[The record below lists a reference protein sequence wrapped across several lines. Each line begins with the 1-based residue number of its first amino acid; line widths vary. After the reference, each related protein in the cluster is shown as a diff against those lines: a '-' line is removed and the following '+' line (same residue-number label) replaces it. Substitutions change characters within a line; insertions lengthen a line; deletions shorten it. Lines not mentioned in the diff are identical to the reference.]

1 MKESIHMVRIK
12 KILSIMMLSLLLV
25 LTGCVLSIESV
36 TITNGETLTI
46 KVGESATLTA
56 TKTTGIV
63 DSIKWSALGECVSV
77 DSNGKVTGL
86 VEGVASVIASASYYS
101 DVIEITVVSEN
112 ANNPNDNL
120 GNEDIVTINLIA
132 SADTIMVG
140 DRLRLDAIVTPENK
154 KSEVVYT
161 IVSGSGFASIEND
174 TLTGVSKGE
183 VQVQAKIGDVLSNI
197 ITIKIDEILTDPY
210 ENMTKE
216 EFYSNYTEATSYM
229 DAYYRSLHGF
239 MSGSI
244 EDQAAEP
251 TIAENRPMEN
261 GMYLKNSYR
270 YYSSDGNTYLILD
283 AEGDVVN
290 TIYKGGAYVTLE
302 EVAAYLFAFG
312 DIPANYTSNKK
323 GSPSTSIWG
332 EYLRLNNTKFS
343 GSTSKYPYEPELPN
357 ISGCGGDLD
366 YFEIDLG
373 TTGTDTG
380 NGYAVSKYNDGNKI
394 TRGAAR
400 LVYSRYDK
408 NGDNIIDINE
418 KFVFYTYNH
427 YNDFQEYLNYENG
440 WGEMFGNI
448 TGGGTLSSKNDYNPT
463 PYVDIIL
470 KDFSK
475 FSKNINV
482 DEDNE
487 EYPCPVFYV
496 TIRKEL
502 ELESV

>member
-1 MKESIHMVRIK
+1 MIRIK
-12 KILSIMMLSLLLV
+12 KILSIMMLSLLLP
-25 LTGCVLSIESV
+25 LTGCVIGMESV

-46 KVGESATLTA
+46 KEGESVNLTA
-56 TKTTGIV
+56 TKTTGIIDQV
-63 DSIKWSALGECVSV
+63 EWSALGECVSV
-77 DSNGKVTGL
+77 DPNGTVTGL
-86 VEGVASVIASASYYS
+86 VEGVASVIASAGNYS
-101 DVIEITVVSEN
+101 DVIEITVV
-112 ANNPNDNL
+112 
-120 GNEDIVTINLIA
+120 GNTNIEETITINLLA

-140 DRLRLDAIVTPENK
+140 DRLRLDAIVTPESRK
-154 KSEVVYT
+154 AEVVYT
-161 IVSGSGFASIEND
+161 IVSGTEFATIEKD
-174 TLTGVSKGE
+174 TLTAIAKGE
-183 VQVQAKIGDVLSNI
+183 VKVQAVIGDALSNV
-197 ITIKIDEILTDPY
+197 ITITIEEILTDPY

-244 EDQAAEP
+244 EEQESAP
-251 TIAENRPMEN
+251 TIATNRPMEN
-261 GMYLKNSYR
+261 GTYLKNSYR
-270 YYSSDGNTYLILD
+270 YYSSDGNTYLILN
-283 AEGDVVN
+283 ALGEVVN
-290 TIYKGGAYVTLE
+290 IIYKGGAYVTLE

-332 EYLRLNNTKFS
+332 EYLRLNNTKFT
-343 GSTSKYPYEPELPN
+343 GDTNKYPYEPELPN
-357 ISGCGGDLD
+357 IDGCGGELE

-373 TTGTDTG
+373 TSGTDTG
-380 NGYAVSKYNDGNKI
+380 NGYKVSKYNDGKTI

-400 LVYSRYDK
+400 IVYSRYDK

-440 WGEMFGNI
+440 WGDMFGNI
-448 TGGGTLSSKNDYNPT
+448 TGGGTLSSKTNCNPT
-463 PYVDIIL
+463 PYIDVIL
-470 KDFSK
+470 RDFTK
-475 FSKNINV
+475 LSKNV
-482 DEDNE
+482 TFKMEQE
-487 EYPCPVFYV
+487 VYPCPVIYV

>member
-1 MKESIHMVRIK
+1 MKRIK
-12 KILSIMMLSLLLV
+12 KVILLV
-25 LTGCVLSIESV
+25 MAIFTLFLTGCVMAFESV
-36 TITNGETLTI
+36 TITNGEQVTI
-46 KVGESATLTA
+46 KVGEGLQLTA
-56 TKTTGIV
+56 VKTTGIV
-63 DSIKWSALGECVSV
+63 DTIIWSSLGECVSV
-77 DSNGKVTGL
+77 DSNGYILGL
-86 VEGVASVIASASYYS
+86 KEGVASVIASTTSYS
-101 DVIEITVVSEN
+101 DVIEVQVI
-112 ANNPNDNL
+112 D
-120 GNEDIVTINLIA
+120 EDEIVEETVTINLLA
-132 SADTIMVG
+132 NQDTMMVG
-140 DRLRLDAIVTPENK
+140 DRLRLEAIVTPETRQN
-154 KSEVVYT
+154 EVVYS
-161 IVSGSGFASIEND
+161 ISKGSEFASISGD
-174 TLTGVSKGE
+174 TLTANAVGSIEIIATIGE
-183 VQVQAKIGDVLSNI
+183 FVSNI

-244 EDQAAEP
+244 EEQSAEP
-251 TIAENRPMEN
+251 TIATNRPMEN
-261 GMYLKNSYR
+261 GLYLKNSYR
-270 YYSSDGNTYLILD
+270 YYSNDGNTYLILD
-283 AEGDVVN
+283 ASGDVVN

-343 GSTSKYPYEPELPN
+343 GSTTKYPYEPELPN
-357 ISGCGGDLD
+357 ISGCGGELE

-373 TTGTDTG
+373 TSGTDTG
-380 NGYAVSKYNDGNKI
+380 NGYKVFKYNDGTTI

-400 LVYSRYDK
+400 IVYSRYDK

-448 TGGGTLSSKNDYNPT
+448 TGGGTLSSKTDYNPT

-475 FSKNINV
+475 ITKNLNTQKQESIIIEPIIYQFFKKEN
-482 DEDNE
+482 
-487 EYPCPVFYV
+487 
-496 TIRKEL
+496 EL
-502 ELESV
+502 EF

>member
-1 MKESIHMVRIK
+1 MTSIK
-12 KILSIMMLSLLLV
+12 KLIAVVMLSFTLILS
-25 LTGCVLSIESV
+25 GCVLGIEAV

-46 KVGESATLTA
+46 KVGETTQLTA
-56 TKTTGIV
+56 IKTTGIIETITWQ
-63 DSIKWSALGECVSV
+63 SFGECVSV
-77 DSNGKVTGL
+77 DNNGLISGIQAGT
-86 VEGVASVIASASYYS
+86 ASVIATAGYYS
-101 DVIEITVVSEN
+101 DAIEITVV
-112 ANNPNDNL
+112 
-120 GNEDIVTINLIA
+120 NEKPEEEPISINLLA
-132 SADTIMVG
+132 TADTMMVG
-140 DRLRLDAIVTPENK
+140 DRMRLDAIVTPEDK
-154 KSEVVYT
+154 KSNVEYVL
-161 IVSGSGFASIEND
+161 VSGSEFANLEND
-174 TLTGVSKGE
+174 TITAISKGE

-197 ITIKIDEILTDPY
+197 ITITIDEILTDPY

-244 EDQAAEP
+244 EDQTAEP
-251 TIAENRPMEN
+251 TIAANRPMEN
-261 GMYLKNSYR
+261 GLYLKNSYR
-270 YYSSDGNTYLILD
+270 YYSNDGNTYLILD
-283 AEGDVVN
+283 ASGDVVN

-332 EYLRLNNTKFS
+332 EYLRLNNTNFS
-343 GSTSKYPYEPELPN
+343 GSTTKYPYEPELPN
-357 ISGCGGDLD
+357 ISGCGGELD

-448 TGGGTLSSKNDYNPT
+448 TGGGTLSSKTDYNPT

-475 FSKNINV
+475 ITKNLNTQKQENMIIEPIIYQIFKKEN
-482 DEDNE
+482 
-487 EYPCPVFYV
+487 
-496 TIRKEL
+496 EL
-502 ELESV
+502 EF

>member
-1 MKESIHMVRIK
+1 MKRIRK
-12 KILSIMMLSLLLV
+12 VILFVMAIFTLF
-25 LTGCVLSIESV
+25 LTGCVMAIESV

-46 KVGESATLTA
+46 KLGEKVQLTA
-56 TKTTGIV
+56 TKTTGIIETITWQ
-63 DSIKWSALGECVSV
+63 SFGECVSV
-77 DSNGKVTGL
+77 DGNGLITG
-86 VEGVASVIASASYYS
+86 VNEGTASVIATAGYYS
-101 DVIEITVVSEN
+101 DAIEIIVESDKEETEQ
-112 ANNPNDNL
+112 
-120 GNEDIVTINLIA
+120 VTINLIA
-132 SADTIMVG
+132 GANTMMVG
-140 DRLRLDAIVTPENK
+140 DRMRLDAIVTPEDK
-154 KSEVVYT
+154 KGNVEY
-161 IVSGSGFASIEND
+161 ILLSGSEFASLEND
-174 TLTGVSKGE
+174 TITAVSKGE

-197 ITIKIDEILTDPY
+197 ITITIDEILTDPY

-244 EDQAAEP
+244 DEQSTEP
-251 TIAENRPMEN
+251 TIATNRPMQD
-261 GMYLKNSYR
+261 GKYLKNSYR
-270 YYSSDGNTYLILD
+270 YYSNDGNTYLVLD
-283 AEGDVVN
+283 ASGDVVN

-312 DIPANYTSNKK
+312 DIPANYTSDKK

-343 GSTSKYPYEPELPN
+343 GSTTKYPYEPELPN
-357 ISGCGGDLD
+357 ISGCGGELE

-373 TTGTDTG
+373 TSGTDTG
-380 NGYAVSKYNDGNKI
+380 NGYKVSKYNDGKTI

-400 LVYSRYDK
+400 IVYSRYDK

-448 TGGGTLSSKNDYNPT
+448 TGGGTLSSKTNYNPT

-475 FSKNINV
+475 ITKNLNTQKQESIIIEPIIYQFFKKKN
-482 DEDNE
+482 
-487 EYPCPVFYV
+487 
-496 TIRKEL
+496 EL
-502 ELESV
+502 EF

>member
-1 MKESIHMVRIK
+1 MTSIK
-12 KILSIMMLSLLLV
+12 KLIAVVMLSFTLILS
-25 LTGCVLSIESV
+25 GCVLGIEAV

-46 KVGESATLTA
+46 KVGETTQLTA
-56 TKTTGIV
+56 IKTTGIIETV
-63 DSIKWSALGECVSV
+63 TWQSFGECVSV
-77 DSNGKVTGL
+77 DNNGLISGIQDGT
-86 VEGVASVIASASYYS
+86 ASVIATAGYYS
-101 DVIEITVVSEN
+101 DAIEITVV
-112 ANNPNDNL
+112 
-120 GNEDIVTINLIA
+120 NEKPEEEPISINLLA
-132 SADTIMVG
+132 TADTMMVG
-140 DRLRLDAIVTPENK
+140 DRMRLDAIVTPEDK
-154 KSEVVYT
+154 KSNVEYVL
-161 IVSGSGFASIEND
+161 VSGSEFANLEND
-174 TLTGVSKGE
+174 TITAISKGE

-197 ITIKIDEILTDPY
+197 ITITIDEILTDPY

-244 EDQAAEP
+244 EDQTAEP
-251 TIAENRPMEN
+251 TIAANRPMEN
-261 GMYLKNSYR
+261 GLYLKNSYR
-270 YYSSDGNTYLILD
+270 YYSNDGNTYLILD
-283 AEGDVVN
+283 ASGDVVN

-343 GSTSKYPYEPELPN
+343 GSTTKYPYEPELPN
-357 ISGCGGDLD
+357 ISGCGGELD

-448 TGGGTLSSKNDYNPT
+448 TGGGTLSSKTDYNPT
-463 PYVDIIL
+463 PYVEVIL

-475 FSKNINV
+475 ITKKLNTQKQENMIIEPIIYQIFKKEN
-482 DEDNE
+482 
-487 EYPCPVFYV
+487 
-496 TIRKEL
+496 EL
-502 ELESV
+502 EF